1 MASAATVEATPASTM
16 EAAPASA
23 MKSSAAPEAP
33 GRTASKAASTGKA
46 APTRTPPPACKP
58 TSRKATSA
66 EATAKASAG
75 KAAENPSETPTP
87 KARST
92 EPRTGADEQSTRE
105 PIRSVVA
112 IRCASVRVIP
122 VISVIARRRC
132 AKVDRSKPHAHT
144 HLSLRVGQGQHQNTD
159 QSQMFYV
166 SHKFPLVLRSA
177 IPATNP
183 PDLQVFRIFC
193 LSEAPMYLNSGPK
206 EKLQSPRWLISATPP
221 EFNHLP
227 ARFFLASPESLAWL
241 VSPAAPRHCTR
252 RAC

>member
-46 APTRTPPPACKP
+46 ASTR
-58 TSRKATSA
+58 
-66 EATAKASAG
+66 
-75 KAAENPSETPTP
+75 KAAEARSETPTP

-132 AKVDRSKPHAHT
+132 AKVARSKPHAHT
-144 HLSLRVGQGQHQNTD
+144 HLSLRVGQGQHQNTY

-221 EFNHLP
+221 EFNHLR
-227 ARFFLASPESLAWL
+227 ARFFLGSHESLAWL
-241 VSPAAPRHCTR
+241 VSHDVPRHCTR
-252 RAC
+252 RDC